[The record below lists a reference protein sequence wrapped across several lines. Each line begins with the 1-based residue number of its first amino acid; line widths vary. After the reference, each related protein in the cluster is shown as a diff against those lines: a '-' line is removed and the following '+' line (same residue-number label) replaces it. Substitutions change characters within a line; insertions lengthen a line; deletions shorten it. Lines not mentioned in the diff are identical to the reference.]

1 MIDQRPSFPGR
12 LGVLACQIAAAFT
25 IAGLL
30 SFARG
35 SESSRAS
42 LDRPW
47 FQPVIREAAQLFPV
61 APDVNIGTDW
71 LNTKKPLSLADL
83 RGHIVLLD
91 FWTLC

>member
-1 MIDQRPSFPGR
+1 MFSPQRPGR
-12 LGVLACQIAAAFT
+12 LGMLACQIAAAFA

-35 SESSRAS
+35 SESNRAA
-42 LDRPW
+42 PTNP
-47 FQPVIREAAQLFPV
+47 FQGPVIRKAAQVFPM

-83 RGHIVLLD
+83 RGRIVLLD

>member
-1 MIDQRPSFPGR
+1 MSDHPQKPPGR

-35 SESSRAS
+35 SETNRAT
-42 LDRPW
+42 LDRPS
-47 FQPVIREAAQLFPV
+47 FQPVIREAAQFVP

-83 RGHIVLLD
+83 RGRIVLLD